1 MKSRILIVEP
11 NYRSKFP
18 PLGLLRIST
27 FHKSL
32 NDKVDFAIGCNE
44 SIKSKSYDKV
54 YVSSL
59 FTYELPKTVK
69 TINYYQ
75 ECVKNP
81 QNDIIVGGIGAT
93 LLPEYIRQR
102 SKCKIVIGAL
112 DRHNALGYNEC
123 PISELIPDYSILK
136 EVEKKYNPGD
146 AYFARVSVGCIRK
159 CKFCAVPILEPKF
172 RYLQSISDQINEV
185 ISQFGEKK
193 DLVILD
199 NNILALKNISDII
212 LEISNLGFARNSRF
226 ENKLRNVDFNQGI
239 DARLINQEIAQALS
253 KICLYPVRLAVDNS
267 SVIDKYKNAIK
278 TLSDNGFSYYTTY
291 VMFNFDDNPQDFY
304 KRLKLNL
311 ELSLIHNIRITG
323 FPMKFVPINQVER
336 HHISNNWNWRYLR
349 GIQCILVG
357 THGMVSPN
365 PNYFEVAFGK
375 NVNEFIEIISMPD
388 DYIIFREKNK
398 NKAKEWKSCFY
409 KLNSSEKEDLF
420 NHLSANHG
428 KHSNYKHPNK
438 NIEKVLRFYDPNNEI
453 NF

>member
-32 NDKVDFAIGCNE
+32 NDKVDFVIGCDE
-44 SIKSKSYDKV
+44 TRKSNNYDKV

-69 TINYYQ
+69 TINFYQ
-75 ECVKNP
+75 KCVKNP

-112 DRHNALGYNEC
+112 DQHNALGYNEY
-123 PISELIPDYSILK
+123 PVSELIPDYSILK
-136 EVEKKYNPGD
+136 EVDKKYTPVD

-172 RYLQSISDQINEV
+172 RYLQSISYQINEV

-212 LEISNLGFARNSRF
+212 LEISNLGFARNTRF
-226 ENKLRNVDFNQGI
+226 DNKLRNVDFNQGI
-239 DARLINQEIAQALS
+239 DARLINREIAQTLS
-253 KICLYPVRLAVDNS
+253 KICLYPVRLAVDNTS
-267 SVIDKYKNAIK
+267 IIDKYKNAIK

-323 FPMKFVPINQVER
+323 FPMKFVPIDQVER

-365 PNYFEVAFGK
+365 PNFFEVAFGK

-398 NKAKEWKSCFY
+398 DKAKEWKGCFF
-409 KLNSSEKEDLF
+409 KLNHSEKEDLF

-428 KHSNYKHPNK
+428 KQSNYKHPNK
-438 NIEKVLRFYDPNNEI
+438 NIEKVLRFYDPKNEI
-453 NF
+453 NY